1 MALAYL
7 FQHLKGDRCGVSSNT
22 ACFTKEQTRN
32 SSLLGSI
39 GNQSVLS
46 RTSTF
51 VFYHFTEGRKYTISS
66 QKSKILLWGL
76 CLSWFTI
83 GIWVLVIAGTW
94 LLFCASMSSGRW
106 LSLWGL
112 SRIWCYIWGKKLT
125 MQLTFL
131 DLPILCLLSTREEAE
146 AGEWGRPS
154 IFSFVCPQRSSASEE
169 SLLLKLLEGFS

>member
-83 GIWVLVIAGTW
+83 GIWVLVITGTW

-112 SRIWCYIWGKKLT
+112 SRIWCYIWGKKIHHATDFFGFAYT
-125 MQLTFL
+125 MSAEYPGRGWSRWVRETLYFL
-131 DLPILCLLSTREEAE
+131 VCLPSAFLSLWGIIVAE
-146 AGEWGRPS
+146 ALGG
-154 IFSFVCPQRSSASEE
+154 I
-169 SLLLKLLEGFS
+169 